1 MEEKSVLLGMM
12 SEICAKAK
20 ILLSRLRG
28 DGLPIS
34 PVDAEKKISELERQM
49 SECSSEFES
58 LFAR

>member
-1 MEEKSVLLGMM
+1 MM

-34 PVDAEKKISELERQM
+34 PVDAERKISELERQM